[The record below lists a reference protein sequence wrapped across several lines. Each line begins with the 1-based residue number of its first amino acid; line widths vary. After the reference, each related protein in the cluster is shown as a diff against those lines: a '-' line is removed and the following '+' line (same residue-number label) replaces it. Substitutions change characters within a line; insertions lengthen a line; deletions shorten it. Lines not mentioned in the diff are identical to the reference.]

1 MTTET
6 RTKDLDKFKEGEVN
20 DDVTNMKDNNYWLQ
34 NITSYQTQGGD
45 KYSVLN
51 YLTKSKST
59 YSKKIYRQLVK
70 SI

>member
-1 MTTET
+1 MIDNGPEQ
-6 RTKDLDKFKEGEVN
+6 KDLDKFKEGEAN

-51 YLTKSKST
+51 YLTK
-59 YSKKIYRQLVK
+59 VK
-70 SI
+70 ALTVKDFTISW